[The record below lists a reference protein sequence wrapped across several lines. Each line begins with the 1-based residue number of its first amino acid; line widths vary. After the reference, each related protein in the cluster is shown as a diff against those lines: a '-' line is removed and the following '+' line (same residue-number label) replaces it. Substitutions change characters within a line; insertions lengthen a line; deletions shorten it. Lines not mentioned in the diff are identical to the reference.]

1 MLERRQRWERRFK
14 RQLDWLFLFPVI
26 LLCPLAGV
34 DAQTSS
40 GQLLTVSKPPAS
52 LLPTDPAQGLVYAS
66 PPDLAAAEVSFD
78 AAGGPVSLVY
88 LVLDA
93 QGTGYLTFDDGPNE
107 GAPGGVMVIQ
117 ELQTRAER
125 TFDPERDR
133 LLTGSKVG
141 LSEPK
146 DLELVADLGL
156 LIVADFGAADLK
168 VFDLKVFDALGS
180 GNISPRF
187 TVSELGR
194 AAGGDPRR
202 PWGLAY
208 DPAADRLFV
217 GATDGALLVYDSF
230 LLDHGEDGPTRVVVP
245 MFNGQAVSHNL
256 HELVYLAD
264 TDTVVV
270 TDVGAAT
277 TSDQPGFDSDGA
289 LFLVKNAGEMSGP
302 TPVSLW
308 LHGPDSLLG
317 NPVSVAARGDNVFVG
332 ENGLDL
338 LLRFDGLLRRQ
349 GEVAVAP
356 DAALSLVKP
365 ESVIFL
371 P

>member
-1 MLERRQRWERRFK
+1 MIKFRW
-14 RQLDWLFLFPVI
+14 QIGWLLVI
-26 LLCPLAGV
+26 LSYQLAGV
-34 DAQTSS
+34 DAQVSS
-40 GQLLTVSKPPAS
+40 GQLLAVSKPPAS

-66 PPDLAAAEVSFD
+66 PPDLAAAEVFFN

-107 GAPGGVMVIQ
+107 GAPGGVMVIDK
-117 ELQTRAER
+117 LQTRTER
-125 TFDPERDR
+125 TFDATRDR

-146 DLELVADLGL
+146 DLVLVEDLGL

-168 VFDLKVFDALGS
+168 VFDALGS
-180 GNISPRF
+180 GDVSPRF

-217 GATDGALLVYDSF
+217 GATDGALLVYDAF

-289 LFLVKNAGEMSGP
+289 LFLIKNAGEVSGP

-317 NPVSVAARGDNVFVG
+317 NPVSVAARGDDVFVG
-332 ENGLDL
+332 ENGLNL
-338 LLRFDGLLRRQ
+338 LLRFNGLLRRQ
-349 GEVAVAP
+349 GEVTVAP

>member
-1 MLERRQRWERRFK
+1 MLERRLKEAPRFRWRVG
-14 RQLDWLFLFPVI
+14 WFLLI
-26 LLCPLAGV
+26 LLGSLAGV
-34 DAQTSS
+34 DAQISKS
-40 GQLLTVSKPPAS
+40 GLVTVSKPPAS
-52 LLPTDPAQGLVYAS
+52 LLPTDPAQGLIYAS
-66 PPDLAAAEVSFD
+66 PPDLASAAVFFG

-93 QGTGYLTFDDGPNE
+93 QGNGYLTFDDGPNRD
-107 GAPGGVMVIQ
+107 APGGVMVIDK
-117 ELQTRAER
+117 LQTRAER
-125 TFDPERDR
+125 TFDPKRDR
-133 LLTGSKVG
+133 LLTGSEVG

-146 DLELVADLGL
+146 DLVLVEDLGL
-156 LIVADFGAADLK
+156 LIVADFGRANI
-168 VFDLKVFDALGS
+168 KVFDALSS
-180 GNISPRF
+180 GDAAPRF
-187 TVSELGR
+187 TVSELGS

-208 DPAADRLFV
+208 DSAADRLFV
-217 GATDGALLVYDSF
+217 GATDGALLVYDAF
-230 LLDHGEDGPTRVVVP
+230 LLDHGEGGPDRVVIP
-245 MFNGQAVSHNL
+245 TFEGQPVSHNF
-256 HELVYLAD
+256 HEPIYLTD
-264 TDTVVV
+264 TDRIIV

-289 LFLVKNAGEMSGP
+289 IFLVKNASKVSGP

-317 NPVSVAARGDNVFVG
+317 NPVSVAARGDDVFVG

-338 LLRFDGLLRRQ
+338 LLRFNGLLRRQ

-371 P
+371 AP

>member
-1 MLERRQRWERRFK
+1 MIKFRW
-14 RQLDWLFLFPVI
+14 QIGWLLVI
-26 LLCPLAGV
+26 LSYQLAGV

-66 PPDLAAAEVSFD
+66 PPDLAAAEVFFD

-107 GAPGGVMVIQ
+107 GAPGGVIMIDK
-117 ELQTRAER
+117 LQTRAER

-146 DLELVADLGL
+146 DLVLVEDLGL
-156 LIVADFGAADLK
+156 LIVADFGEADI
-168 VFDLKVFDALGS
+168 KVFDALGS

-202 PWGLAY
+202 PWGLDY

-289 LFLVKNAGEMSGP
+289 LLVLGHASEVSGP

-317 NPVSVAARGDNVFVG
+317 NPVSVAARGDDVFVG

-338 LLRFDGLLRRQ
+338 LLRFNGLLRRQ

-365 ESVIFL
+365 ESVIFFKAGYGE
-371 P
+371 

>member
-14 RQLDWLFLFPVI
+14 RQLDWLFLFSII
-26 LLCPLAGV
+26 LLCPLVGV

-40 GQLLTVSKPPAS
+40 GQLLAVSKPPAS

-66 PPDLAAAEVSFD
+66 PPDLASAEVFFD
-78 AAGGPVSLVY
+78 VAGGPVSLVY

-93 QGTGYLTFDDGPNE
+93 QGTGYLTFDDGPNSD
-107 GAPGGVMVIQ
+107 APGGVLVIQ

-125 TFDPERDR
+125 TFNPARDR

-146 DLELVADLGL
+146 DLILVEDLGL

-168 VFDLKVFDALGS
+168 VFDALGS
-180 GNISPRF
+180 GDTAPRF
-187 TVSELGR
+187 TVQELGR
-194 AAGGDPRR
+194 AASGDSRR

-230 LLDHGEDGPTRVVVP
+230 LLDQGEDGPSRVVVP
-245 MFNGQAVSHNL
+245 TFDGRAVSHNL
-256 HELVYLAD
+256 HELLYLAD

-270 TDVGAAT
+270 TDAGAAT

-289 LFLVKNAGEMSGP
+289 LFLIKGASEVSGP

-317 NPVSVAARGDNVFVG
+317 NPVSVAARGDDVFVG

-338 LLRFDGLLRRQ
+338 LLRFNGLLRRQ

-371 P
+371 AP

>member
-14 RQLDWLFLFPVI
+14 RQLGWLFLFSVI
-26 LLCPLAGV
+26 LLFPLAGV
-34 DAQTSS
+34 DAQASS

-66 PPDLAAAEVSFD
+66 PPDLAAAEVFFD

-93 QGTGYLTFDDGPNE
+93 HGTGYLTFDDGPNE
-107 GAPGGVMVIQ
+107 GAPGGVMIVEQ
-117 ELQTRAER
+117 LQTRAER
-125 TFDPERDR
+125 TFDPTRDR

-156 LIVADFGAADLK
+156 LIVADFGAADI
-168 VFDLKVFDALGS
+168 KVFDALGS
-180 GNISPRF
+180 GDVSPRF
-187 TVSELGR
+187 TVSELGS

-208 DPAADRLFV
+208 DSAADRLFV

-230 LLDHGEDGPTRVVVP
+230 LLDHGEGGPTRVVVP
-245 MFNGQAVSHNL
+245 MFDGQAVSHNL
-256 HELVYLAD
+256 HELVHLAD

-289 LFLVKNAGEMSGP
+289 VLVLGRAGEVSGP

-317 NPVSVAARGDNVFVG
+317 NPVSVATRGDDVFIG

-338 LLRFDGLLRRQ
+338 LLRFNGLLRLQ